1 MRERGKIRTL
11 ACCWCLREC
20 SITESCPTLRR
31 VDCSPLGCSI
41 HGIPQARILEWVA
54 NTSSG
59 GNLPDPWMEPM
70 SPTSPVLQMD
80 SLLLSHGGSPAFLPQ
95 LKIKIKKWWL
105 LPRLG
110 FEWVSELQ
118 SKWAFI
124 SFSPLALSS
133 SLSPLSQQGS
143 LPHIGQSRSSCR
155 MSTLGGKET
164 LKYFC
169 GRVYHFRLLHDIA
182 FHYV

>member
-1 MRERGKIRTL
+1 MLLVPARVLNHWVVSYSATCRL
-11 ACCWCLREC
+11 L
-20 SITESCPTLRR
+20 PTGLLHPW
-31 VDCSPLGCSI
+31 D
-41 HGIPQARILEWVA
+41 
-54 NTSSG
+54 SSG
-59 GNLPDPWMEPM
+59 KNTGVGCHFLHWGDLPDPGIELM

-105 LPRLG
+105 LPSLG

-118 SKWAFI
+118 SKWASI
-124 SFSPLALSS
+124 SFSPLALS

-155 MSTLGGKET
+155 MSTLWGKET
-164 LKYFC
+164 LKYFR